1 MKQLPQEQPPRAEPD
16 EATALGIAP
25 EAPRDT
31 RLDADAAPAS
41 AVGEPQPGRDEG
53 LALPEGAWIA
63 MRKSG
68 GLLFSSREVVVYR
81 DGRVTSTAIGG
92 GRPARAGSPRRL
104 TEGQLA
110 ALRRTVG
117 QIDFD
122 RLPAHSGRQGPDAY
136 AYEIVARTGRAS
148 RALEVFDGSI
158 PQPLAPLIQQL
169 NQLLAVE
176 D

>member
-1 MKQLPQEQPPRAEPD
+1 MKEPPQEQRPRAEPG
-16 EATALGIAP
+16 EAAALGIAP
-25 EAPRDT
+25 EGPRDS
-31 RLDADAAPAS
+31 RLDAEAAPAS
-41 AVGEPQPGRDEG
+41 AVGEPPPGSDEE